1 MSSGGTYRGTV
12 TPGRGQGRGT
22 IPQFNS
28 PSTSGIPRPA
38 LEHSQSSATTHSDA
52 GGSSM
57 SASRAKQSKKDEVCL
72 DPSAAEPLNQTVY
85 HHELRVLT

>member
-1 MSSGGTYRGTV
+1 
-12 TPGRGQGRGT
+12 
-22 IPQFNS
+22 
-28 PSTSGIPRPA
+28 
-38 LEHSQSSATTHSDA
+38 
-52 GGSSM
+52 M